1 MTELV
6 SLFFTFLKIGSF
18 TFGGGYAMLPMVSQE
33 VLVHHW
39 MEQEDIVNFIAVSE
53 ATPGPFAVNISTY
66 VGSIVAGLPG
76 AISATLGVVLPSFL
90 IILIVACVFEKF
102 KKSGFIKGMM
112 LGLHPAVV
120 GLIGSSVVSVGTQ
133 VLFPNGL
140 HMDGSTWFS
149 CFVFLLALFLSFKKK
164 MHPVKLIILGAVFG
178 LAFGYMGIL

>member
-112 LGLHPAVV
+112 LGLHPTVV